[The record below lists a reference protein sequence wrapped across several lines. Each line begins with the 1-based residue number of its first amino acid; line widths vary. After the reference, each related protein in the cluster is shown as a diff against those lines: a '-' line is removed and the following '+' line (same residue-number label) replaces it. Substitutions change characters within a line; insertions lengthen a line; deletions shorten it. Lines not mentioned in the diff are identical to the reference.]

1 MKGLSFTKALLGLG
15 VIFVCSWYKCW
26 KYTQKKIPPVQG
38 DDKGKEIIEY
48 KETKKNENNYIS
60 TIKGE
65 SVVDFVFFFISHA
78 VINAPISSHLSLAQS
93 LPRTQLDAIN

>member
-1 MKGLSFTKALLGLG
+1 MLEVHT
-15 VIFVCSWYKCW
+15 
-26 KYTQKKIPPVQG
+26 KKIPPVQG

-65 SVVDFVFFFISHA
+65 SVVDFVFFFYFARSH
-78 VINAPISSHLSLAQS
+78 
-93 LPRTQLDAIN
+93 